1 MMKKL
6 LFTLFLFVST
16 FAFSQE
22 KSIEKLSAFPN
33 PFSNSTKI
41 TFTSNNSS
49 QVIFTVKNVLGKTV
63 FTQNIKTVNGKN
75 SVPFSKG
82 NLSTGIY
89 IYTLQNKNQITSKRL
104 VIQ

>member
-1 MMKKL
+1 MKKL
-6 LFTLFLFVST
+6 LFTLFLLIST
-16 FAFSQE
+16 IGFSQE

-41 TFTSNNSS
+41 TFNSNSDS
-49 QVIFTVKNVLGKTV
+49 EVIFTVNNVLGKTV
-63 FTQNIKTVNGKN
+63 LRQKIKTSKGKN
-75 SVPFSKG
+75 AIPFYKG

-89 IYTLQNKNQITSKRL
+89 IYTLQSKNQITSKRF